1 MLWRRVGHYAEQ
13 AGLQVPLEDASVGW
27 LEPLGHLFWE
37 VLEGKDLILFAS
49 LSQNPMKE
57 MTGSYESLVTVLH
70 QIDENDWILETIM
83 KDETV
88 GTD

>member
-1 MLWRRVGHYAEQ
+1 M
-13 AGLQVPLEDASVGW
+13 AGTFGTPV
-27 LEPLGHLFWE
+27 LGVF
-37 VLEGKDLILFAS
+37 LEGKDLILFAS

-88 GTD
+88 GAD

>member
-37 VLEGKDLILFAS
+37 VLEGKGLILFRFTE
-49 LSQNPMKE
+49 PKY
-57 MTGSYESLVTVLH
+57 YEG
-70 QIDENDWILETIM
+70 NDRKL
-83 KDETV
+83 
-88 GTD
+88 